1 MRTGPNPNRVDAMRL
16 KFYRAISADIVQTI
30 TDLGS
35 QLEAEHGEL
44 LARVAR
50 GHMAI
55 GAQIAAELFDRTED
69 FEEMLSAALAPFSIR
84 TEDEAALSALP
95 VHKHLGTL
103 RSAVSHG

>member
-16 KFYRAISADIVQTI
+16 KFYKAICADIAEAI
-30 TDLGS
+30 ADHRK

-44 LARVAR
+44 LARVASA
-50 GHMAI
+50 HAAM
-55 GAQIAAELFDRTED
+55 GAQIAAELFDRTDD
-69 FEEMLSAALAPFSIR
+69 FEEMLSAALAPYPLC

-103 RSAVSHG
+103 RSEVSHG